1 MSMTS
6 RATLVAGLCSAT
18 LSFAQTAPPPL
29 PPPPPPSDAPVAATP
44 PPGPPAPPAEPPYKI
59 GFRVGGSTGLG
70 AWVPGPMLS
79 FHLFDAHAGV
89 QVTPMFGAYA
99 RIGYSASI
107 GLGIMANTMGA
118 SVSASAAGMW
128 LVGANAELGLG
139 DSFFVAAGPQVGI
152 GAWARTRVAGNT
164 SGGSV
169 QAIVSNGAHPGLD
182 FKIGFG
188 LGQPN
193 KVTKRRTQ
201 ATIAFDLSLLYAT
214 NVTEGSISAG
224 STGASVAVNFTEALA
239 VVPTLHVGFEFR

>member
-1 MSMTS
+1 M
-6 RATLVAGLCSAT
+6 
-18 LSFAQTAPPPL
+18 
-29 PPPPPPSDAPVAATP
+29 
-44 PPGPPAPPAEPPYKI
+44 EEPYKL
-59 GFRVGGSTGLG
+59 GVRVGGSAGLG

-79 FHLFDAHAGV
+79 FHLFDLHGGV
-89 QVTPMFGAYA
+89 QITPMFAAYL
-99 RIGYSASI
+99 RVGYNASI
-107 GLGIMANTMGA
+107 GLGIMASASGA

-139 DSFFVAAGPQVGI
+139 DSFFIAAGPQVGV
-152 GAWARTRVAGNT
+152 GAWARTRVAANT

-193 KVTKRRTQ
+193 RTTKRRTQ
-201 ATIAFDLSLLYAT
+201 ATIALDLSLLYAT
-214 NVTEGSISAG
+214 NVTEGSI
-224 STGASVAVNFTEALA
+224 GASTSGAMIAVNFSEALA

>member
-6 RATLVAGLCSAT
+6 RAALVAGLCSAAVS
-18 LSFAQTAPPPL
+18 LAQTSPPPL
-29 PPPPPPSDAPVAATP
+29 PVRSDAPVATP
-44 PPGPPAPPAEPPYKI
+44 PPGPPAPPAETPYKI
-59 GFRVGGSTGLG
+59 GFRAGGSAGLG

-99 RIGYSASI
+99 RVGYNASI
-107 GLGIMANTMGA
+107 GLGITAGAMGA

-128 LVGANAELGLG
+128 IIGANAELGLG
-139 DSFFVAAGPQVGI
+139 DAFFIAAGPQVGV

-169 QAIVSNGAHPGLD
+169 QAIVSQGAHPGLD

-193 KVTKRRTQ
+193 RVTKRRTQ
-201 ATIAFDLSLLYAT
+201 ATIALDLSLLYAT

-224 STGASVAVNFTEALA
+224 TQGASVAVNFTEALA